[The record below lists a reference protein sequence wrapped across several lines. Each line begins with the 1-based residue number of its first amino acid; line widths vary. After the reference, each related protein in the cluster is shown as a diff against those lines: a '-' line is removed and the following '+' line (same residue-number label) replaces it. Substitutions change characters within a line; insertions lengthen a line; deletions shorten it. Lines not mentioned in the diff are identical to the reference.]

1 MVPLKNRI
9 RLRKLCSQAMKET
22 EPHRLAGLLGEID
35 DILSETLQELS
46 AMLRDVE
53 QVLKKR
59 EKAARIHLT

>member
-1 MVPLKNRI
+1 
-9 RLRKLCSQAMKET
+9 MKET